1 MSFDNLKL
9 PDSVLTALYN
19 VPVYPMERSGSSGQ
33 QSGKNSSMQH
43 RQVLGNNDKHT
54 TLVVNYPNEAFLPD
68 RHLTFIAKMLQACKM
83 TLADV
88 AIINNKNNDW
98 RYSEVISALSPVQLV
113 LFGMDPE
120 AFGCPLTFPEL
131 TVQVYNGCKL
141 LHTPTLDMLNQEN
154 EEATPLKKK
163 LWNCLKQ
170 MFPIS

>member
-9 PDSVLTALYN
+9 PDNVIASLYTA
-19 VPVYPMERSGSSGQ
+19 PVYSMEQSATAGQ
-33 QSGKNSSMQH
+33 QSEKNS
-43 RQVLGNNDKHT
+43 RQPLPVLGNNEKLT

-68 RHLTFIAKMLQACKM
+68 RHLAFIAKMLQACKM

-98 RYSEVISALSPVQLV
+98 GYREVTEKLSPAQLL
-113 LFGMDPE
+113 LFGMEPAAIGLPV
-120 AFGCPLTFPEL
+120 AFPDL

-141 LHTPTLDMLNQEN
+141 LHAPTLDMLNQETD
-154 EEATPLKKK
+154 EATPLKKR